1 MATIDNYSFI
11 CVENERMR
19 FARPNDMNDPKR
31 KIIIVGTLCGS
42 QNDKT
47 LQIIEVER

>member
-19 FARPNDMNDPKR
+19 FARPNENHYCRNTMR
-31 KIIIVGTLCGS
+31 KS
-42 QNDKT
+42 K
-47 LQIIEVER
+47 